1 MTKNSWLTL
10 LGIMML
16 FSLALGLVLGSQIEI
31 GFAEAFP
38 KFEKLQVEVTAYSPS
53 PHTTDS
59 TPFEMASGKI
69 AAPVNLERIE
79 FVALSRDLLKEYDVQ
94 WGDIIWIGFEVQ
106 DKMGPKVTQGVD
118 VFMRN
123 MQLALKFGRQDR
135 TIIIQRD

>member
-1 MTKNSWLTL
+1 MTKKSWLTL
-10 LGIMML
+10 LGIMVL
-16 FSLALGLVLGSQIEI
+16 FSLALGLVLGSQIGI
-31 GFAEAFP
+31 SFAEAVP
-38 KFEKLQVEVTAYSPS
+38 RFEEIAVELTAYSPS
-53 PHTTDS
+53 PAQTQGN
-59 TPFEMASGKI
+59 PFQMASGKI
-69 AAPVNLERIE
+69 ATPENLKRIE

-94 WGDIIWIGFEVQ
+94 WGDTVWIGFEVQ